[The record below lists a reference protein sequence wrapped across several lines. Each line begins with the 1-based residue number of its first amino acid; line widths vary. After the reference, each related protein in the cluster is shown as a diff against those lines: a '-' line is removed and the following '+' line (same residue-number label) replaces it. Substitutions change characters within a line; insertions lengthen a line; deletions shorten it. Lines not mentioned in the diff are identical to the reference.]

1 LLILILILFHSFIT
15 LSLTPPL
22 YISLDNITLL
32 DFMLSRGYTSKFLTC
47 ILFPMLSVVC
57 TCSFASVGNYPAS
70 VPLTYLAQHGIFNL
84 PWRKTCQCRVVGGV
98 RKVARTLAEQ
108 ASAVHLGVNISSI
121 ELGDKNNGKKP
132 RVNFQTES
140 GELKVD
146 ADKCRVLYTHVIV
159 FIHV

>member
-1 LLILILILFHSFIT
+1 
-15 LSLTPPL
+15 
-22 YISLDNITLL
+22 
-32 DFMLSRGYTSKFLTC
+32 
-47 ILFPMLSVVC
+47 
-57 TCSFASVGNYPAS
+57 
-70 VPLTYLAQHGIFNL
+70 
-84 PWRKTCQCRVVGGV
+84 VVGGV